1 MPNWCSNHIVIEGP
15 TEKVEAIWSKA
26 TDTSNDGLL
35 EAMVPLG
42 KWDYSEA
49 VNTWGTKWDISL
61 SDANLDIENINST
74 TSAIVGF
81 CESAWGPPDEACL
94 TYMRNN
100 PDVSIKL
107 MFCEGGNDFCGT
119 LETGEMSISEQSRDF
134 WDDDELGQELNERFA
149 ITDYLDEEQESIEGE
164 SLDDEFLV
172 DPETEP
178 HA

>member
-1 MPNWCSNHIVIEGP
+1 
-15 TEKVEAIWSKA
+15 
-26 TDTSNDGLL
+26 
-35 EAMVPLG
+35 MVPIG
-42 KWDYSEA
+42 NWDYDDA
-49 VNTWGTKWDISL
+49 INTWGTKWDISL
-61 SDANLDIENINST
+61 TDANLELETINDT
-74 TSAIVGF
+74 TSAIVGY
-81 CESAWGPPDEACL
+81 CESAWGPPDEACI
-94 TYMRNN
+94 TYMANN
-100 PDVSIKL
+100 PDVDIKL
-107 MFCEGGNDFCGT
+107 QFHEGGNDFCGT